1 MKKTPHTTNDDRQ
14 SQPLTLTGDA
24 TEPALTDLAPVLEHL
39 ERTSQHLP
47 PAVHQRLTA
56 HRRKALAAIDSHP
69 GHRRWWLLWW
79 VTPALAAGAL
89 FLFMLPGL
97 FGTWSLH
104 HDGPS
109 ELGPEWVAEP
119 ALTAEELAGL
129 NESEQLDV
137 LENLEFYLW
146 LDSQLADDNAPKHS

>member
-14 SQPLTLTGDA
+14 NQPLTPAGDVM
-24 TEPALTDLAPVLEHL
+24 EPALTDLAPVLEYL
-39 ERTSQHLP
+39 ERTSQYLP

-69 GHRRWWLLWW
+69 GQRCWWLLWW

-97 FGTWSLH
+97 FGNWSLP

-109 ELGPEWVAEP
+109 ELGPEIMAEP

-137 LENLEFYLW
+137 LENMEFYLW
-146 LDSQLADDNAPKHS
+146 LDSQLPDDNAPKHS